1 MVLQNINKNLFL
13 LPLWSISLFQSDLRL
28 CLLLQMRLDT
38 FFLPSL
44 LSSTTHECHHFT
56 LVAAFLINI
65 ATCCEGHRIKI
76 LTNNNPFFKMRGCLS
91 MWLLSQFSHNHVTAG
106 RYFPPSPAVQ
116 TCFDCMSCAR
126 HYMRRLRHTFPFSSM
141 CLLNVPAWQAARKC
155 TSH

>member
-13 LPLWSISLFQSDLRL
+13 LPLWSISLFQSELQL

-76 LTNNNPFFKMRGCLS
+76 LTNNNPFFRVCGCFS
-91 MWLLSQFSHNHVTAG
+91 MSLLSQFSHNHVTAG
-106 RYFPPSPAVQ
+106 KYSPPSPAVQ
-116 TCFDCMSCAR
+116 TCFDCTSCAR
-126 HYMRRLRHTFPFSSM
+126 HYTRRLRHTFFYVSS
-141 CLLNVPAWQAARKC
+141 KH
-155 TSH
+155 TSVAGCQKMYLTLM